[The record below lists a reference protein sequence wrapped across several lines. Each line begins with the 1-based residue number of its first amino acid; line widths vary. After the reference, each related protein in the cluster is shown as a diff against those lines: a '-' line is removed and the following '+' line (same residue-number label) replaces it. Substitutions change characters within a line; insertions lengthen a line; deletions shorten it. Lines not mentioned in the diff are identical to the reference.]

1 MKLLAIT
8 GSLRKES
15 LNTKLA
21 HAAAKLA
28 PAGVETDI
36 VTLHGLP
43 MYDEDLRAGGTPAPI
58 ARLAAQVRAADGVLI
73 VTPEYNFSIP
83 GALKNALDWL
93 SRLTP
98 PPFAAKPVAIMSASP
113 GMLGGVRAQDHLR
126 QILFGLDART
136 LTRPQVIVGS
146 AANKFDAEG
155 GLSDSTAGRLV
166 EELMDALVGAQ
177 GDMHASSFEEGR
189 TRRQPV
195 RVVAGGGGVR

>member
-1 MKLLAIT
+1 MKLLAIS
-8 GSLRKES
+8 GSLRKDS

-21 HAAAKLA
+21 QAAAKLA
-28 PAGVETDI
+28 PDGVDVDV

-43 MYDEDLRAGGTPAPI
+43 MYDEDLRAGGIPAPV
-58 ARLAAQVRAADGVLI
+58 AQLAERVRAADGVLI

-98 PPFAAKPVAIMSASP
+98 PPFAGKPTAIMSASP

-146 AANKFDAEG
+146 AANKLGQDG
-155 GLSDSTAGRLV
+155 SLSDSLAVELV
-166 EELMDALVGAQ
+166 EKLLDALVSAG
-177 GDMHASSFEEGR
+177 GDLHARIFEEGR
-189 TRRQPV
+189 DRRQPV
-195 RVVAGGGGVR
+195 RVVAGGGVR